1 MSKASCQDQANG
13 CWTGLSEAQM
23 KAELF
28 PDTEANAEG
37 FNHALLNATM
47 QTVRVALQDDVLNV
61 YRVMR
66 MVPRT
71 I

>member
-1 MSKASCQDQANG
+1 
-13 CWTGLSEAQM
+13 M

-28 PDTEANAEG
+28 PQSEANAEG

-61 YRVMR
+61 YRVMHMLPCTTHMMPDR
-66 MVPRT
+66 FCS
-71 I
+71 